1 MKHLILT
8 ISLIFGATAAS
19 AAGNLVEF
27 KCFAQNGSELVGQI
41 EEFTGIR
48 KLTWEGDFDSFV
60 NIDGESIYYTRGIKI
75 GKGNQAIWRFLD
87 NWETKEVKGELRF
100 ATQEIW
106 LNRPY
111 RFRGQCVF
119 TRYDY

>member
-1 MKHLILT
+1 MKHILLT
-8 ISLIFGATAAS
+8 ISLISGATAVS

-41 EEFTGIR
+41 EEFTGVR
-48 KLTWEGDFDSFV
+48 KLMWEGDFDSFV
-60 NIDGESIYYTRGIKI
+60 NIDGESIYYTTGIKI

-87 NWETKEVKGELRF
+87 NWKTKEVKGELRF

-106 LNRPY
+106 LSRPY
-111 RFRGQCVF
+111 RFKGQCVF

>member
-8 ISLIFGATAAS
+8 ISLIFEATAAS

-41 EEFTGIR
+41 EEFTGVR
-48 KLTWEGDFDSFV
+48 KLMWEGDFNSFV

-87 NWETKEVKGELRF
+87 NWKTKEVKGELRF

-106 LNRPY
+106 LSRPY
-111 RFRGQCVF
+111 RFKGQCVF

>member
-1 MKHLILT
+1 MRYLILT
-8 ISLIFGATAAS
+8 ISLIFGATAVS

-27 KCFAQNGSELVGQI
+27 KCFAQIGSELVGQI